1 MSDLVE
7 ALRFYQELG
16 IEDLYRREAKPK
28 PPEPA
33 QPAMTPELFAP
44 STESLDDVRT
54 DLGECTRCKLH
65 KTRNSIVFGSGDPQ
79 AEVVFVG
86 EGPGADEDAQGL
98 PFVGRAGQLLTDMIN
113 NSAQRMG
120 VALRRENCYICNV
133 VKCRPPGNRV
143 PEREEIEA
151 CSPFLLRQIQA
162 IRPRVVVALGATAA
176 RSLLGRNEPMHRM
189 RGQWFDFQGTRLLV
203 TFHPSYLLRD
213 PTKKKE
219 AWEDMQILFRFLY
232 NL

>member
-1 MSDLVE
+1 MSDLAE
-7 ALRFYQELG
+7 TLRFYQELG

-28 PPEPA
+28 
-33 QPAMTPELFAP
+33 TPEQSAPAPDLFSAG
-44 STESLDDVRT
+44 ESLDVVRA

-65 KTRNSIVFGSGDPQ
+65 KTRNSIVFGSGNPQ

-120 VALRRENCYICNV
+120 VPLRREDCYICNV

-143 PEREEIEA
+143 PERDEIEA
-151 CSPFLLRQIQA
+151 CSPFMLRQIQA

-176 RSLLGRNEPMHRM
+176 RCLLGRNEPMHRM

-219 AWEDMQILFRFLY
+219 AWEDMQILFKFLY

>member
-28 PPEPA
+28 AP
-33 QPAMTPELFAP
+33 QSAMTPDLFAP

-54 DLGECTRCKLH
+54 DLGECARCKLH
-65 KTRNSIVFGSGDPQ
+65 KTRNSIVFGSGNPQ

-113 NSAQRMG
+113 NSAQRMS
-120 VALRRENCYICNV
+120 VALRREHCYICNV
-133 VKCRPPGNRV
+133 IKCRPPGNRV
-143 PEREEIEA
+143 PERDEIEA

-176 RSLLGRNEPMHRM
+176 RCLLGRNEPMHRM

>member
-1 MSDLVE
+1 MSDLAE
-7 ALRFYQELG
+7 TLRFYQELG

-28 PPEPA
+28 APEPSA
-33 QPAMTPELFAP
+33 PAPDLFSAGE
-44 STESLDDVRT
+44 TLEVVRA

-65 KTRNSIVFGSGDPQ
+65 KTRNTIVFGSGNPQ

-120 VALRRENCYICNV
+120 VPLRREDCYICNV

-143 PEREEIEA
+143 PERDEIEA
-151 CSPFLLRQIQA
+151 CSPFMLRQIQA

-176 RSLLGRNEPMHRM
+176 RCLLGRNEPMHRM